1 MKKLECNLDSVEIV
15 KECNAAF
22 NRRQHRAALVAT
34 IAGFISGVAFASL
47 VPMFGSVLS
56 GLEWDVLSKILDD
69 SSMSVFSAVLGVA
82 LASFVVAFNS
92 YEISLALM
100 DRSCRVRE

>member
-1 MKKLECNLDSVEIV
+1 MQNDDIKTFFDTFDPDLSPDFGFMKKLECNLDSVEIV

-22 NRRQHRAALVAT
+22 NRRQRRAALVAT
-34 IAGFISGVAFASL
+34 IAGFIAGVAFTCL
-47 VPMFGSVLS
+47 LPVFGSVLS

-82 LASFVVAFNS
+82 
-92 YEISLALM
+92 
-100 DRSCRVRE
+100 